1 MDVEEKIKKIEES
14 LKNRATTNML
24 SEMRKDIENRIEKI
38 MMDIESKNSLRGN
51 EIEALRKEIESL
63 KNDIKNLEKSNADRD
78 EAISLLRNYFLKYEK
93 LHKRLKNIEEVI
105 GIEEEINVNKIPP
118 SILRLVYQYTLNDAI
133 SSLRKYVGA
142 SEAERIIKI
151 VLQDVRT
158 RTSGTELFKFSEGR
172 IEAKDI
178 ERAIKKKLISPKQ
191 IHLTYLEIMN
201 KIREY
206 IPGYIPK
213 NFASLLRTK
222 GQEYAIETS
231 TENRLRVEMIEHSF
245 ERLRN
250 EMAYQENIIREDL
263 TEVKRMLEM
272 DIRNTA
278 SEIKGRIDEI
288 ENNVK
293 GLNDEITKLY
303 DIIRKFEPYFE
314 MIRREAYQN
323 IKNAIPEGGMKVSD
337 LDYPHQIIND
347 FINEEM
353 SKGTIILK
361 DDFIYDVEKIKN
373 KILDVLGKE
382 SMSFSALF
390 KETGYDKDILD
401 TVLKWMTDENILE
414 ERKYGKG
421 RKYKRR

>member
-133 SSLRKYVGA
+133 SSLRKYVGV

-303 DIIRKFEPYFE
+303 DILGKFEPYFE

-337 LDYPHQIIND
+337 LDYPQQIIND

>member
-133 SSLRKYVGA
+133 SSLRKYVGV

-314 MIRREAYQN
+314 MFRREAYQN